1 VDIQDPVGGK
11 KKFVGSPVKLSEVPE
26 IEPRRAPFLGEHSQE
41 ILEGLLGFSRDR
53 IEELRT
59 EKVI

>member
-1 VDIQDPVGGK
+1 
-11 KKFVGSPVKLSEVPE
+11 VKLSEVPE
-26 IEPRRAPFLGEHSQE
+26 IEHRRAPFLGEHSQE
-41 ILEGLLGFSRDR
+41 ILEGLLGLSRDK